1 MDRPQKAV
9 KVAPSLLSADFG
21 QLASA
26 LETISA
32 SSADRVHLDVM
43 DGNFVEEIT
52 FGAKLVE
59 DLREHSNLLFDVHLM
74 VSDPYRHVARF
85 AQAGANMITVHLEAC
100 QATID
105 LPVLIKSIK
114 ELDVKAGVA
123 ISPPTV
129 ISDLEPIL
137 DLIDIALIMTV
148 NPGAGGQK
156 LIPSCLKKAQSL
168 STTREQSG
176 QNFLISVDGGL
187 HRENVLEAAA
197 TGVDIVVIGS
207 AIWNAISPSDE
218 IREICAVLT
227 PEQKTKN

>member
-1 MDRPQKAV
+1 MDRPRNAV

-21 QLASA
+21 QLAAA
-26 LETISA
+26 LETIST

-52 FGAKLVE
+52 FGTKLIK
-59 DLREHSNLLFDVHLM
+59 DLREHSDLLFDVHLM
-74 VSDPYRHVARF
+74 VRDPKRHVARF

-100 QATID
+100 QGTSD

-114 ELDVKAGVA
+114 ELGIKAGVA

-129 ISDLEPIL
+129 ISDLEPVL
-137 DLIDIALIMTV
+137 DSIDIALIMTV

-156 LIPSCLKKAQSL
+156 LIPSCLGKAQSL
-168 STTREQSG
+168 STAREQSG

-187 HRENVLEAAA
+187 HRKNVLEAAA
-197 TGVDIVVIGS
+197 KGADIVVIGS
-207 AIWNAISPSDE
+207 AIWNSISPRDE
-218 IREICAVLT
+218 IRAICAALT
-227 PEQKTKN
+227 T